1 MSTAFIYNDIFR
13 NSNYGQKH
21 PVTVNRV
28 TNVYDLSKILG
39 FENKVDYFY
48 NEIASDEQLCTFHNK
63 DYINIL
69 KLTEQSQCINK
80 EDSLK
85 YNLGTFSNPIF
96 KEMFRRH
103 ASAAGALL
111 LATKLIKSKYNYIF
125 SPGSGAHHARQNKA
139 SGFCYINDIAIC
151 IKRLKTEGYT
161 KILYYDMDAHYGDG
175 VVEYF
180 RKDTQVMTIS
190 IHQHNLWPRNKKF
203 EFNKDYKIVN
213 IPLREK
219 FSDENFINLLKE
231 DFFYPNIIKFDPEVI
246 LMQMGADCL
255 KEDKFS
261 DLNLSNNSMM
271 YIIKKMKDL
280 NSKIIVMGGGGYN
293 PWVILRAWI
302 YNLATLSDNENL
314 ITLNESAKQFIKK
327 IKWKEK
333 PQDIWLKTIK
343 DVPNI
348 FVK

>member
-39 FENKVDYFY
+39 FESKVDYFY
-48 NEIASDEQLCTFHNK
+48 NEIASDEQLHTFHNK

-69 KLTEQSQCINK
+69 KLTEQSQRISK
-80 EDSLK
+80 EAGLK

-151 IKRLKTEGYT
+151 IKRLKNEGYT

-175 VVEYF
+175 VMEYF
-180 RKDTQVMTIS
+180 KYDNDVLNISLHQKD
-190 IHQHNLWPRNKKF
+190 LWPRNGNYLYTDRAISLPLEHGFNDIDFKNIFEAKIEAKIKKF
-203 EFNKDYKIVN
+203 N
-213 IPLREK
+213 
-219 FSDENFINLLKE
+219 
-231 DFFYPNIIKFDPEVI
+231 PEIAI
-246 LMQMGADCL
+246 LQMGADCL
-255 KEDKFS
+255 IDDHMSKLCLTNNAMRFTIEKFKS
-261 DLNLSNNSMM
+261 LS
-271 YIIKKMKDL
+271 KKL
-280 NSKIIVMGGGGYN
+280 IVMGGGGYN
-293 PWVILRAWI
+293 PWVTLRAWI
-302 YNLATLSDNENL
+302 YNLAVLANETDKIILSDEGKSFL
-314 ITLNESAKQFIKK
+314 KDIEWKK
-327 IKWKEK
+327 K
-333 PQDIWLKTIK
+333 PKHHWINQISDI
-343 DVPNI
+343 PNI
-348 FVK
+348 FNFV